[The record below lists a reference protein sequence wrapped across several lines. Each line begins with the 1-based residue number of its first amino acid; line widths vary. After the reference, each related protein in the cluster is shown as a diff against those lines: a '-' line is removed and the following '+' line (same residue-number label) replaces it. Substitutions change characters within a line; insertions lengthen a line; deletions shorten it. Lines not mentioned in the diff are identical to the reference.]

1 MDGRYAVLRAIPEAQ
16 ALDTANDV
24 LALSQEG
31 RLHLVAAHSAH
42 VQDDWGEYLN
52 AVDRIDQ
59 TFRIIRDT
67 ARRWADDVT
76 AAPQVDP
83 NQLPLRLAA

>member
-1 MDGRYAVLRAIPEAQ
+1 MDGRCVVIRAIPEVK

-42 VQDDWGEYLN
+42 VADDWGEYLH
-52 AVDRIDQ
+52 AVDRIDR
-59 TFRIIRDT
+59 TFRDIRDVS
-67 ARRWADDVT
+67 RRWADDVMN
-76 AAPQVDP
+76 APQIDP
-83 NQLPLRLAA
+83 NQLPLAA

>member
-1 MDGRYAVLRAIPEAQ
+1 MDGRFAVIRAIPEAK

-24 LALSQEG
+24 LAPSQEG

-52 AVDRIDQ
+52 AVDRIDL
-59 TFRIIRDT
+59 TFRLIRDS

-76 AAPQVDP
+76 NAPQIDP
-83 NQLPLRLAA
+83 DQLPLQLAA